1 MPNLILYWIT
11 KMEIN
16 KEQIVAL
23 KENKEVLY
31 FYKLPCSLYHSG
43 FEYVIVGNIL
53 KDAYDNVRYFKS
65 EDWFARIESGSLLPL
80 VCSTLN
86 KSGKIKEYVN
96 VYQKPDIIKL
106 RLLIQR
112 SVLNSTDILT
122 PKEVIQESLWGIQVI
137 KEFKVNRVDVF
148 KTDINPTVA
157 FQEFMK
163 VSEPIYKMWKEK
175 NE

>member
-1 MPNLILYWIT
+1 
-11 KMEIN
+11 MEIN

-122 PKEVIQESLWGIQVI
+122 SKEVIQESLWGIQVI

-148 KTDINPTVA
+148 KTDINSTVA

>member
-1 MPNLILYWIT
+1 
-11 KMEIN
+11 MEIN
-16 KEQIVAL
+16 KEQIIAL

>member
-1 MPNLILYWIT
+1 
-11 KMEIN
+11 MEIN

-122 PKEVIQESLWGIQVI
+122 PKEVIQESL
-137 KEFKVNRVDVF
+137 
-148 KTDINPTVA
+148 
-157 FQEFMK
+157 
-163 VSEPIYKMWKEK
+163 
-175 NE
+175 

>member
-16 KEQIVAL
+16 KEQIIAL

>member
-1 MPNLILYWIT
+1 
-11 KMEIN
+11 MEIN
-16 KEQIVAL
+16 KEQIVVL

-96 VYQKPDIIKL
+96 IYQKPDIIKL